1 MSRVLIPCVLHMVS
15 IPNVPPQH
23 CVTTQEELGKV
34 SRLAAAAKAKLE
46 ALERDNEAA
55 RKRPGQGVGS
65 ASERSRTTITAG
77 LKRKLKELCEG
88 FMEFRNQITAEYQDV
103 VAKRVYAVT
112 GGASS
117 CGGTRRQ
124 GAGGM
129 VTRRKRGTGRWHQL
143 GQPR

>member
-1 MSRVLIPCVLHMVS
+1 M
-15 IPNVPPQH
+15 
-23 CVTTQEELGKV
+23 

-65 ASERSRTTITAG
+65 ASERSRTSITAG
-77 LKRKLKELCEG
+77 LKKKLKELCEE

-112 GGASS
+112 GGSKGETRKASAVTGCRNRVS
-117 CGGTRRQ
+117 ECQRPQRRGRWFGWESGGI
-124 GAGGM
+124 GGM
-129 VTRRKRGTGRWHQL
+129 GVRACGWTCVGLR
-143 GQPR
+143 